1 MKKVTSILPIK
12 SFDDDRYV
20 FMATLN
26 GTVKKTPL
34 SDFSRPRQTGIKAVQ
49 LDAGD
54 YLIGSIITDGMQ
66 DILLLSSKGKC
77 VRFNEKDVR
86 SMGRTARTSHLN
98 KRQGLLRPRRSSTAS
113 RTLRNRKPNGTAS

>member
-1 MKKVTSILPIK
+1 M
-12 SFDDDRYV
+12 YV
-20 FMATLN
+20 FMATLK

-54 YLIGSIITDGMQ
+54 YLIGSIITDGKQ

-86 SMGRTARTSHLN
+86 SMGRTAERSERNSH
-98 KRQGLLRPRRSSTAS
+98 AS
-113 RTLRNRKPNGTAS
+113 RSQMYFFICFERC

>member
-1 MKKVTSILPIK
+1 MIIIYFGISIEEIKEGISNYIPSNNRSQIVKKNSNKIVLDAYNANPTSMTLAIK

-54 YLIGSIITDGMQ
+54 YLIGSIITG
-66 DILLLSSKGKC
+66 
-77 VRFNEKDVR
+77 
-86 SMGRTARTSHLN
+86 
-98 KRQGLLRPRRSSTAS
+98 
-113 RTLRNRKPNGTAS
+113 